1 MKKRMFMVVDTSMVM
16 AGESIRY
23 VKEIVYQVLRINVDV
38 VSLLTYGK
46 KVKWKSENLNRSL
59 FRWIYSHVT
68 LKCGGPAPLGEALK
82 ELVKKLAKCNEDD
95 RVVALFVTKGKPTD
109 DWESALDFVKESSAF
124 KRVHKSAILLGGE
137 QNVDILVK
145 ICGDKNMVITYP

>member
-1 MKKRMFMVVDTSMVM
+1 MKKMFMVVDTSAVM

-23 VKEIVYQVLRINVDV
+23 VKEIAYQVLRINIDV

-68 LKCGGPAPLGEALK
+68 LKCGGPALW
-82 ELVKKLAKCNEDD
+82 V
-95 RVVALFVTKGKPTD
+95 R
-109 DWESALDFVKESSAF
+109 
-124 KRVHKSAILLGGE
+124 R
-137 QNVDILVK
+137 
-145 ICGDKNMVITYP
+145 